1 MKKSFLA
8 VLLVIA
14 MVVSMTSCGKKT
26 EQTTG
31 TSTEQTQTSTPEKY
45 ALLIKPLSNVY
56 WMAVKNGVEAWAKE
70 NNVTVDVYA
79 AESEE
84 NIAGQLSQM
93 EDIIGKKYNGIA
105 LAPLSSVNLISGIV
119 KANKEGIPVVNVDEG
134 VDLNELKAQGGTMV
148 GFVTTDNK
156 IVGQKAAK
164 FIVDKI
170 GTGDVAIIEGTT
182 GNVTS
187 NNRVAGSKEYFS
199 SVSGI
204 KVVASQPGNWDRVKA
219 LDVATN
225 IMQSNPNLKAFYC
238 ANDNMA
244 MGVFQ
249 AVQNAGKT
257 DKIIVVGT
265 DATEDAKAS
274 ISEGKMSA
282 TVGQANVDIAI
293 SCIKKL
299 IDANASGYTATAGAE
314 VKIEYIDSFLVTKEN
329 VAEYMK

>member
-1 MKKSFLA
+1 MKKSFLS
-8 VLLVIA
+8 VLLVIT
-14 MVVSMTSCGKKT
+14 MVLSMTACGKKT
-26 EQTTG
+26 EQTNTP
-31 TSTEQTQTSTPEKY
+31 SAEQTSDSKKY

-105 LAPLSSVNLISGIV
+105 IAPLSSVNLISGIV

-219 LDVATN
+219 LDVAAN

-249 AVQNAGKT
+249 AVQNAGKA

-265 DATEDAKAS
+265 DATDDAKAS
-274 ISEGKMSA
+274 ISEGKMAA

-293 SCIKKL
+293 SCVKKL

-314 VKIEYIDSFLVTKEN
+314 VKTEYIDSFLVTKEN
-329 VAEYMK
+329 VADYMK